1 MKKYPYLCTEFN
13 FKSYNEMG
21 QENQKVTVTQDFLYK
36 YLTEHNVNLSRLNE
50 LMGVSN
56 GILMGC
62 FRHNPDRHGNPLKFS
77 TKNIEKMNV
86 ALGELAMQMRQSVV
100 TFGSEQQYTNL
111 RGATYDPGTV
121 MQIRGLQRWFKLNP
135 FCERVLGWNLG
146 KKETILCTP
155 SSKAYGTVSADHVAQ
170 INAEVLAVSGM
181 LGGIEV
187 VPDKGSSS
195 SLTDNK

>member
-1 MKKYPYLCTEFN
+1 MKKYPYLCSEFN
-13 FKSYNEMG
+13 SKSYNDMEEMI
-21 QENQKVTVTQDFLYK
+21 QKATVTQDFLYE
-36 YLTEHNVNLSRLNE
+36 YLTQHNVNLSRLNE

-62 FRHNPDRHGNPLKFS
+62 FRHNPDRHGRPLKFS
-77 TKNIEKMNV
+77 AQNVERLNV
-86 ALGELAMQMRQSVV
+86 ALGELAAQMRQSVV
-100 TFGSEQQYTNL
+100 TFGSDQTYTNQ

-121 MQIRGLQRWFKLNP
+121 QQLKALQRWFKLNP

-155 SSKAYGTVSADHVAQ
+155 SSKAYGTVSADHVSR
-170 INAEVLAVSGM
+170 INAEVLAVAGM

-187 VPDKGSSS
+187 EMPESASSDSS
-195 SLTDNK
+195 SL